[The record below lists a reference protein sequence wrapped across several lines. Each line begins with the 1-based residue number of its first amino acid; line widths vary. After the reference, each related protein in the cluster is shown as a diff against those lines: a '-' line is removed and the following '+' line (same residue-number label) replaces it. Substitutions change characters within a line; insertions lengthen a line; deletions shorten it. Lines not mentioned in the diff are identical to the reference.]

1 MAKVKV
7 YAGYV
12 YRFPQR
18 YASESRHKA
27 RPPPTERKNAPLSR
41 SVVLRRVDKK
51 DANYLFKL
59 LSSSKFLHGYMYEI
73 S

>member
-1 MAKVKV
+1 MPFGAVEDACPYKEKSNFLMRRSLCEVLFV
-7 YAGYV
+7 
-12 YRFPQR
+12 
-18 YASESRHKA
+18 
-27 RPPPTERKNAPLSR
+27 LSH
-41 SVVLRRVDKK
+41 VDKK